1 LTKCIY
7 AYMIIYMSKRRN
19 QAQLGP
25 RVVDQNFLELVASRF
40 RALGE
45 PNRLRIL
52 AILEKRELSVQDIV
66 SESALSQPNVS
77 RHLKALCSI
86 GLLKRRKD
94 GQQAFYSVGFPQVF
108 ELCHAICGQ
117 TEQELHGMIKT
128 FGRK

>member
-1 LTKCIY
+1 
-7 AYMIIYMSKRRN
+7 MSKRKN
-19 QAQLGP
+19 QVKLGA
-25 RVVDQNFLELVASRF
+25 RVVDQDFLELVASRF

-66 SESALSQPNVS
+66 AETSLSQPNVS

-94 GQQAFYSVGFPQVF
+94 GQQAFYSIGFPKVF
-108 ELCHAICGQ
+108 ELCHVICGQ
-117 TEQELHGMIKT
+117 TEQELREIVKI

>member
-1 LTKCIY
+1 
-7 AYMIIYMSKRRN
+7 MIIYMGNKRN
-19 QAQLGP
+19 QVEFGP
-25 RVVDQNFLELVASRF
+25 RVDDQDFLELVASRF

-52 AILEKRELSVQDIV
+52 ASLEKKELSVQQIV
-66 SESALSQPNVS
+66 DETCLSQPNVS

-117 TEQELHGMIKT
+117 TEKELKGMIKI
-128 FGRK
+128 FGRNK

>member
-1 LTKCIY
+1 
-7 AYMIIYMSKRRN
+7 MVKRRN

-52 AILEKRELSVQDIV
+52 AILEKRELSVQEIV
-66 SESALSQPNVS
+66 TETDLSQPNVS

-94 GQQAFYSVGFPQVF
+94 GQQAFYSVGFPKVF
-108 ELCHAICGQ
+108 ELCHVICGQ
-117 TEQELHGMIKT
+117 TEQELQGMIKT